1 MVVEDFYK
9 INRKKCENISG
20 KTLSVPVLNDK
31 KIQKIV
37 HKKKGIFKSPKPIFN
52 NK

>member
-9 INRKKCENISG
+9 INRKKDENILG

-31 KIQKIV
+31 NSENSAQKERN
-37 HKKKGIFKSPKPIFN
+37 F
-52 NK
+52 